1 MTNVNNIGLLNKT
14 RGDKVIWAIVV
25 VLALVSMLAVYSST
39 GLLAYKY
46 NRGNT
51 EVYLFKQVVTTIMG
65 LAIIYFS
72 HRVNYTLYS
81 RVARIL
87 FMVSIPLLIYTLFFG
102 VELNQGSRWIRLPI
116 INLTF
121 QTSDLAKLA
130 LFMFLSRLLSKKQ
143 EVIKDFKKGYVP
155 VIIPVG
161 IVCMLIAPANLSTAL
176 LVAATSM
183 LLLFIGRASTKHL
196 LLTIGIAAIPVAILV
211 MIAVAFYD
219 KKEEKCAELPFF
231 LQTGRIPTWISRVQN
246 FVYDSKQVDKDENYQ
261 INQAKIAIAKGG
273 LLGLGPGNS
282 ETRNFLPHPYSDF
295 IFAIIIEEYGL
306 VGGCFLLFV
315 YLLFLLRSIRIFKK
329 CPYAFGAFLALG
341 LSFTLVI
348 QALINMAVTVNLF
361 PVTGVTLPLVSMG
374 GSSFMFTCLAIGI
387 ILSVARNVE
396 QLEAP
401 AIPKATG
408 EAKEKKKAAEEEEEE
423 EEEEET
429 PVKAKKE
436 KAVKKVKATEAEKAE
451 MAGKAEKAD
460 KAERSKALKPLTD
473 IAMKDFEQGNQP
485 LKSKIHND

>member
-1 MTNVNNIGLLNKT
+1 MTGANDISLKEANTGGLLSKT
-14 RGDKVIWAIVV
+14 RGDKVIWAIVI

-51 EVYLFKQVVTTIMG
+51 EVYLFKQVVFTAVG

-81 RVARIL
+81 RLARIL
-87 FMVSIPLLIYTLFFG
+87 FMLSIPLLIYTLFFG
-102 VELNQGSRWIRLPI
+102 LKLNEGSRWIRLPI

-143 EVIKDFKKGYVP
+143 EVIKDFKKGFIP
-155 VIIPVG
+155 VIMPVG
-161 IVCMLIAPANLSTAL
+161 IICMLIAPANLSTAL

-183 LLLFIGRASTKHL
+183 LLLFIGRVSTKHL
-196 LLTIGIAAIPVAILV
+196 MLTIGVAAIPVAILV

-219 KKEEKCAELPFF
+219 KKEEKCSELPFF
-231 LQTGRIPTWISRVQN
+231 LQAGRIPTWVSRVQN
-246 FVYDSKQVDKDENYQ
+246 FMYDSKQVDKDENYQ

-273 LLGLGPGNS
+273 VLGLGPGNS
-282 ETRNFLPHPYSDF
+282 QTRNFLPHPYSDF

-306 VGGCFLLFV
+306 AGGGFLLFV
-315 YLLFLLRSIRIFKK
+315 YLLFLFRSIRIFKK

-374 GSSFMFTCLAIGI
+374 GSSFLFTCLAIGI

-401 AIPKATG
+401 ADAPKASG
-408 EAKEKKKAAEEEEEE
+408 EKKEKKATADTKVKDEVEEEKEGK
-423 EEEEET
+423 T
-429 PVKAKKE
+429 GAAKKE
-436 KAVKKVKATEAEKAE
+436 KTVKKGGAASADDKEEK
-451 MAGKAEKAD
+451 K
-460 KAERSKALKPLTD
+460 KALKPLLNE
-473 IAMKDFEQGNQP
+473 AMKKEEETPWINPGD
-485 LKSKIHND
+485 